1 MNQIK
6 SDYSNLKTLVINLD
20 KCVDYYNTQK
30 PFLEN
35 IGIYSERFSA
45 INAKNND
52 HLNNMY
58 KNHISKFAY
67 NFQPKSVIG
76 CGLSHIMCCKY
87 IEEKYYNDYDYFLIM
102 EDDAYPLF
110 NKEEFY
116 NILNNSLYEI
126 SLLDANWDII
136 QLHSDAFFPTQ
147 KTYVTHFICG
157 STAAYLISKKGIAK
171 MVKEKV
177 IGHADYVQHNF
188 IKFNKYRVKDNLFY
202 TDESS
207 SLNRVV
213 NKKFS
218 FYGLSLNSKAKIL
231 ELINKYIITIPLRG
245 EKTYKNFLEFKI
257 LKLPYMKKEYTANEL
272 LDYFFGILLFRKY
285 MKFNRSSNFNKI
297 MV

>member
-20 KCVDYYNTQK
+20 KYVNYYNTQK

-52 HLNNMY
+52 HLNNIY
-58 KNHISKFAY
+58 KNYISKFAY

-76 CGLSHIMCCKY
+76 CSLSHIMCCKY

-116 NILNNSLYEI
+116 SILNNSVYEI

-202 TDESS
+202 TDESN
-207 SLNRVV
+207 SLNRIV
-213 NKKFS
+213 NNKFS
-218 FYGLSLNSKAKIL
+218 FYGLSLNSKTKIL
-231 ELINKYIITIPLRG
+231 EFINKYIVSLPLRG
-245 EKTYKNFLEFKI
+245 EKTYTNFFEFKMLRI
-257 LKLPYMKKEYTANEL
+257 PYIKKEYTANEIIDYL
-272 LDYFFGILLFRKY
+272 LGFYL
-285 MKFNRSSNFNKI
+285 MKKI
-297 MV
+297 VKRLR